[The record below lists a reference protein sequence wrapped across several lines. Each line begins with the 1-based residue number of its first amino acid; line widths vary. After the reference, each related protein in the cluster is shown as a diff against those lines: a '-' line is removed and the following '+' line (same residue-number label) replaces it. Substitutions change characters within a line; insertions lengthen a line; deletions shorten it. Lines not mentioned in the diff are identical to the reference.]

1 MSAAAPLRFSVS
13 LPSFG
18 PFFRKDELHRVVD
31 LARMAEA
38 NGIDS
43 VNVPDHVVMGPN
55 TQAYRWGRFPFP
67 EPGTPWLEPLT
78 LIAAMSAVTTR
89 LRFLTWILIV
99 PLRTPAVLAKTTA
112 TLDVLSRG
120 RLDLG
125 VGIGWQR
132 EEFDAAAV
140 PFESRG
146 KRMEEILA
154 ACRALW
160 SREPADFSSDTVS
173 FERIDCS
180 PKPVQPGGIPIW
192 FSGTLTERTLDRIAR
207 LGDGWIPIMGES
219 VEGIADGVA
228 RLRERFKAAG
238 RDASQLRAAG
248 AADPVRGEDGKPS
261 LARSLEAIPRLRE
274 AGVDLVHVSLLAF
287 CRSPEGAPA
296 FFRELGRRLE
306 DYR

>member
-1 MSAAAPLRFSVS
+1 MSPASPLRFTVN

-18 PFFRKDELHRVVD
+18 RFFPHGELHRVVD

-55 TQAYRWGRFPFP
+55 TQEYRWGHFPFP
-67 EPGTPWLEPLT
+67 EPGVPWLEPLT
-78 LIAAMSAVTTR
+78 VFAAMSAVTSR

-99 PLRTPAVLAKTTA
+99 PLRTPAVLAKTVA
-112 TLDVLSRG
+112 TIDVLSRG

-125 VGIGWQR
+125 VGIGWQK
-132 EEFDAAAV
+132 EEFEAAAV
-140 PFESRG
+140 PFEGRG
-146 KRMEEILA
+146 RRMEDILA

-160 SREPADFSSDTVS
+160 TQEPADFSSDTVS

-180 PKPVQPGGIPIW
+180 PKPVQPGGVPIW
-192 FSGTLTERTLDRIAR
+192 FSGTLTEKTLDRITR

-219 VEGIADGVA
+219 APGIADGAA

-238 RDASQLRAAG
+238 RDPATLRVAG
-248 AADPVRGEDGKPS
+248 PADPVRGADGKPS
-261 LARSLEAIPRLRE
+261 LAKSLERIPQLRE
-274 AGVDLVHVSLLAF
+274 AGVDLVHVSLLAY
-287 CRSPEGAPA
+287 CRSPDDAPA
-296 FFRELGRRLE
+296 FFQELGRRLGE
-306 DYR
+306 YR

>member
-1 MSAAAPLRFSVS
+1 MSPAPPLSFTVN

-18 PFFRKDELHRVVD
+18 PFFPKGELHRVVD

-38 NGIDS
+38 SGIDS
-43 VNVPDHVVMGPN
+43 VNLPDHVVMGPN
-55 TQAYRWGRFPFP
+55 THSYRWGSFPFP
-67 EPGTPWLEPLT
+67 EPGVPWLEPLT
-78 LIAAMSAVTTR
+78 VIAAMSAVTSR

-99 PLRTPAVLAKTTA
+99 PLRTPAVLAKTVA

-140 PFESRG
+140 PFEGRG

-154 ACRALW
+154 ACRELW
-160 SREPADFSSDTVS
+160 TREPADFRSDTVS

-180 PKPVQPGGIPIW
+180 PKPVQPGGVPIW
-192 FSGTLTERTLDRIAR
+192 FSGTLTERTLDRIVR

-219 VEGIADGVA
+219 APGIADGVA

-238 RDASQLRAAG
+238 RDPARLRVAG
-248 AADPVRGEDGKPS
+248 PADPVRGADGKPS
-261 LARSLEAIPRLRE
+261 LAKSLERIPSLRE
-274 AGVDLVHVSLLAF
+274 AGVDLVHLSLLAF
-287 CRSPEGAPA
+287 CRSPEEAPA
-296 FFRELGRRLE
+296 FFQDLGRRLE
-306 DYR
+306 EYR